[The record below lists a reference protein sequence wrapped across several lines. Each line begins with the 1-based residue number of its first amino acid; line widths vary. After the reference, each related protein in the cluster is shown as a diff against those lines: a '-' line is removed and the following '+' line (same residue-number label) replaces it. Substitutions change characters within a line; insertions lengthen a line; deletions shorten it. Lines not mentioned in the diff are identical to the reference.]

1 MKYRI
6 TLVEDDTLI
15 LELIKDFLNA
25 SENFEVRYSFVDGA
39 SFYESIE
46 RVTYETDLII
56 MDFQLGDTTAEH
68 LLELIQLEQRRI
80 PVLILTAHYNQSLI
94 GYMLKLGVAC
104 YLPKY
109 IKLTEFLIILK
120 EVLQKGHYISS
131 EQFPYLKESVYDSSG
146 DLSVKKYN
154 ISKREVDIIY
164 LLAKQCTAKEIG
176 SRLFLAPRTVE
187 NYKNTLF
194 AKTGT
199 KSIVGLVLWA
209 INRRIFTL
217 DQFNDL

>member
-1 MKYRI
+1 MKHRI

-25 SENFEVRYSFVDGA
+25 SENFEVSYSFVNGT
-39 SFYESIE
+39 SFYESFSSIIH
-46 RVTYETDLII
+46 TTDLII
-56 MDFQLGDTTAEH
+56 MDFQLGDTTAEK
-68 LLELIQLEQRRI
+68 LLELIQLEQMNI

-94 GYMLKLGVAC
+94 GYMLKLGVSC

-120 EVLQKGHYISS
+120 EVLLKGHYISS

-176 SRLFLAPRTVE
+176 NRLFLAPKTVE

-194 AKTGT
+194 TKTGT

-209 INRRIFTL
+209 INKRIFTL
-217 DQFNDL
+217 DQFSDL